1 MTQLVVPMT
10 HPRVSP
16 IVAALRTLAVGALSG
31 FALGV
36 GARAWMRLIADQP
49 DFTWNGTL
57 FIVIGFTIFGFAQ
70 SITAVAARSARH
82 RGSRIGGRGGGG
94 VAGRGGGV
102 VRSLPLFV
110 GAGSIMLPT
119 VVAGGFANARRS
131 WPTPARVVCWVMA
144 GAPVLLR
151 GQRNI

>member
-82 RGSRIGGRGGGG
+82 RVSRIAARVVG
-94 VAGRGGGV
+94 VIGL
-102 VRSLPLFV
+102 LPLFV

-131 WPTPARVVCWVMA
+131 WPTPAQVVCWVMA